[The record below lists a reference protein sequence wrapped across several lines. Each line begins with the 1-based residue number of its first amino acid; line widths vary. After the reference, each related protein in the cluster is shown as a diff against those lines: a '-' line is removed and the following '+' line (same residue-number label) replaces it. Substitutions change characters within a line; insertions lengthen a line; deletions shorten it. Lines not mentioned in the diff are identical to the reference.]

1 MRDQLL
7 DWDDPAVQELLLK
20 VLVQQQRIM
29 EELCHQVS
37 AARLTAQEL
46 SGNARTGSSEFLE
59 PPGSAPSS
67 SRCRPGETEGT
78 SNTEELRR
86 LQVDVQA
93 GQPEHQHESPGATFI
108 WSAAKTNANQ
118 HLLIPSKDIDC
129 KMADRWGFN
138 IDQTANTL
146 DQSPCTSVSHVL
158 GDIPAPEPDQLVINK
173 LDGRSGSCQSDD
185 DLVDEHTQ
193 HSPQP
198 THPGKNFVP
207 AEHSV
212 AVIQSSHGQQDNIVQ
227 SLNGSP
233 IMPGSFSE
241 FSGDQREQAHES
253 STGGE
258 ALRANKVNSSA
269 EKADVVSELDIRANG
284 CAVVQINSFLDRLLD
299 NGSAFVVV
307 NRSCIKVRNT
317 NSSPQHNV
325 GHRSLCTTTKVKLSH
340 ATVFQPKR
348 PEVCSKRF
356 SLQEGLEMLQYEP
369 WNPGGW

>member
-1 MRDQLL
+1 
-7 DWDDPAVQELLLK
+7 
-20 VLVQQQRIM
+20 
-29 EELCHQVS
+29 
-37 AARLTAQEL
+37 
-46 SGNARTGSSEFLE
+46 
-59 PPGSAPSS
+59 
-67 SRCRPGETEGT
+67 
-78 SNTEELRR
+78 
-86 LQVDVQA
+86 
-93 GQPEHQHESPGATFI
+93 
-108 WSAAKTNANQ
+108 
-118 HLLIPSKDIDC
+118 
-129 KMADRWGFN
+129 
-138 IDQTANTL
+138 
-146 DQSPCTSVSHVL
+146 
-158 GDIPAPEPDQLVINK
+158 
-173 LDGRSGSCQSDD
+173 
-185 DLVDEHTQ
+185 
-193 HSPQP
+193 
-198 THPGKNFVP
+198 
-207 AEHSV
+207 
-212 AVIQSSHGQQDNIVQ
+212 
-227 SLNGSP
+227 
-233 IMPGSFSE
+233 MPGSFSE

-325 GHRSLCTTTKVKLSH
+325 GHRSLCTTTKVKLKH

>member
-1 MRDQLL
+1 MFAMRDQLL

-20 VLVQQQRIM
+20 VLVQQQHIM

-67 SRCRPGETEGT
+67 SRYRPGETEGT
-78 SNTEELRR
+78 SNTEELRPSSR
-86 LQVDVQA
+86 ETSA
-93 GQPEHQHESPGATFI
+93 SKYTNHQ
-108 WSAAKTNANQ
+108 
-118 HLLIPSKDIDC
+118 
-129 KMADRWGFN
+129 R
-138 IDQTANTL
+138 
-146 DQSPCTSVSHVL
+146 
-158 GDIPAPEPDQLVINK
+158 
-173 LDGRSGSCQSDD
+173 
-185 DLVDEHTQ
+185 
-193 HSPQP
+193 
-198 THPGKNFVP
+198 
-207 AEHSV
+207 
-212 AVIQSSHGQQDNIVQ
+212 
-227 SLNGSP
+227 
-233 IMPGSFSE
+233 
-241 FSGDQREQAHES
+241 
-253 STGGE
+253 GE

-269 EKADVVSELDIRANG
+269 EKADVVSELDIRANE

-348 PEVCSKRF
+348 REVCSKRF